1 MDTINYLKEISRKC
15 SWYPPAETKIP
26 IPLLFSSLVPFKAD
40 FVKELCKY
48 FGVDQC
54 VCAESGR
61 ALLTLVLQALSKR
74 DGMQRDEVLIPGY
87 TCYSVAASVVRA
99 GLKIRLYD
107 INPVTFHPDLDSA
120 KSGANEKTLAIVAQH
135 LFGIPSP
142 VDGLKDLAKGVGAYV
157 IEDAAQALGGS
168 FKGCKLGTMGDF
180 GFYSFGRGK
189 PLPLGCGGTLIGKD
203 KGVMSDIILPENGM
217 GYIQFLITAFIQIFS
232 HKNFYGLMEAL
243 PLGLGETIFDPEF
256 AISSMPLIMERLGRR
271 AIDSLESLNTHRRT
285 IAGIYADMF
294 DHQGTIPVSEGA
306 YPIHTRFPIMVGLS
320 TLPGRLL
327 RFGIRRMYPKALA
340 DEPPIRKFI
349 TGGTARTPGS
359 SMIAERLITLPTHTG
374 ISTDLAKTI
383 ALQIKGE
390 FKLLS

>member
-1 MDTINYLKEISRKC
+1 
-15 SWYPPAETKIP
+15 
-26 IPLLFSSLVPFKAD
+26 
-40 FVKELCKY
+40 
-48 FGVDQC
+48 
-54 VCAESGR
+54 
-61 ALLTLVLQALSKR
+61 
-74 DGMQRDEVLIPGY
+74 
-87 TCYSVAASVVRA
+87 
-99 GLKIRLYD
+99 
-107 INPVTFHPDLDSA
+107 
-120 KSGANEKTLAIVAQH
+120 
-135 LFGIPSP
+135 
-142 VDGLKDLAKGVGAYV
+142 
-157 IEDAAQALGGS
+157 
-168 FKGCKLGTMGDF
+168 
-180 GFYSFGRGK
+180 
-189 PLPLGCGGTLIGKD
+189 
-203 KGVMSDIILPENGM
+203 M